1 MDPAS
6 QPEHQ
11 VWPSPRWLLAALGLT
26 GVLLAIVLVVP
37 RLLYP
42 PLSDRE
48 LDRDKVTGKDRI
60 QLQND
65 RLKLQNDARATLL
78 QGLAGGVLLLG
89 AYFTWRQVQST
100 RRQLSIAEQGQL
112 TERFTR
118 AVDQLGSDRLDLR
131 LGGIYALERIAR
143 DSPLDRATIGEV
155 LTAYIRQRSPWPP
168 SQPGQYQP
176 DWPLYGPHG
185 QPELRAR
192 ALDLQA
198 TLTVLGRGPFPKPSN
213 PQAGLAARLDLHQV
227 DLRRADLIDANLQGA
242 NLREAHLE
250 GAVLRGAN
258 LQAAILSQA
267 DLEGAFLA
275 DAHLEGAVLT
285 AADLTGA
292 RLERASLNGAHLEGA
307 DLWEAELGSTE
318 LRGGHADD
326 RTRWP
331 SAWNRQRAQTAGVDF
346 PAGEAEGI

>member
-1 MDPAS
+1 MISPHSPHYKGIPERAGVTATPPMDPAS
-6 QPEHQ
+6 QPEHR

-26 GVLLAIVLVVP
+26 AVLLAIVLAMP

-89 AYFTWRQVQST
+89 AYFTWRQLQST

-143 DSPLDRATIGEV
+143 DSPPDRATIGEV
-155 LTAYIRQRSPWPP
+155 LTAYIRQRSPGRLPNQASTSLIGRCTARTASQNCEPGPSTCRPP
-168 SQPGQYQP
+168 
-176 DWPLYGPHG
+176 
-185 QPELRAR
+185 
-192 ALDLQA
+192 
-198 TLTVLGRGPFPKPSN
+198 
-213 PQAGLAARLDLHQV
+213 
-227 DLRRADLIDANLQGA
+227 
-242 NLREAHLE
+242 
-250 GAVLRGAN
+250 
-258 LQAAILSQA
+258 
-267 DLEGAFLA
+267 
-275 DAHLEGAVLT
+275 
-285 AADLTGA
+285 
-292 RLERASLNGAHLEGA
+292 
-307 DLWEAELGSTE
+307 
-318 LRGGHADD
+318 
-326 RTRWP
+326 
-331 SAWNRQRAQTAGVDF
+331 
-346 PAGEAEGI
+346 